1 MSYAL
6 SPSDVE
12 QVTRTVWMALVEQEL
27 ETAPEGEGTLSG
39 RFLTGCVQITG
50 EWEGAIVVSCSFNL
64 AMSTTAFMFDMDVSE
79 VDREELQDAVGEL
92 ANMVGGSLKGL
103 VPGPSRLS
111 LPTVVDGSDYSTKI
125 PGAKQEVQAA
135 LTAGG
140 EPLIVTVMRRVS
152 S

>member
-6 SPSDVE
+6 SPDDVE

-27 ETAPEGEGTLSG
+27 ENRGEEAPTLSG

-50 EWEGAIVVSCSFNL
+50 EWEGAIVVSCSFAL
-64 AMSTTAFMFDMDVSE
+64 AMNTTAFMFDME
-79 VDREELQDAVGEL
+79 VDEVTREELQDAVGEL

-125 PGAKQEVQAA
+125 PGAKQVVQAA
-135 LTAGG
+135 LSAAG
-140 EPLIVTVMRRVS
+140 EPLIVTVLRRVS
-152 S
+152 

>member
-1 MSYAL
+1 MSVAL
-6 SPSDVE
+6 SPEDVE
-12 QVTRTVWMALVEQEL
+12 QVTKTVWMALVEEEL
-27 ETAPEGEGTLSG
+27 VPASEEQSTLSG

-50 EWEGAIVVSCSFNL
+50 EWEGAIVVSCSYNL
-64 AMSTTAFMFDMDVSE
+64 AMSTTAFMFDMGVDE
-79 VDREELQDAVGEL
+79 VTREELQDAVGEL

-135 LTAGG
+135 LVSSG

-152 S
+152 